1 MKPRD
6 YSGPVGLLAGGVFV
20 GVVAV
25 YLPWQISV
33 IAFLFACTIVLP
45 TIPLKPR
52 HVTADQRIANV
63 PDDKGRRA
71 QVV

>member
-6 YSGPVGLLAGGVFV
+6 YSRLVGLLTGGVFV
-20 GVVAV
+20 SVVAV

-45 TIPLKPR
+45 TILLKPS
-52 HVTADQRIANV
+52 HVAADKRIANL
-63 PDDKGRRA
+63 PDDKEREA